1 MRGVVDAY
9 YYGWA
14 MYYMLLLDVGKAPF
28 ETMGHAQSAPNNFL
42 GIHFHDTQ
50 YYLNVGSFVAEPLHG
65 IYAHGNVLTWKKA
78 SESKMYAGGAGG
90 YWARHKAKG
99 IMPDNMGSGWIASSL
114 CCEAP
119 EHLEGAWNIY
129 ARGGN
134 KTYLAD
140 AYEFYVDIVTPVSG
154 NISDRMQNQKYNWGS
169 GKGMV
174 GLAALSKMAQALG
187 KDADARAW
195 EAVLGMYA
203 GKFSRSWGQY
213 GEQWGQIGRS
223 IEPQQAVLAP
233 EPYTTDSWA
242 KEMAD
247 AWLLNAEYGFYPPNS
262 TYGAVP
268 LASPLN
274 NTLPGPWLAHTTK
287 AVEVIDGLFR
297 HNAGQA
303 ALNLT
308 LGHIEGMQRQY
319 GFTVY
324 PEAWCK
330 DGSFWGDQWYNWGSS
345 LALVLPL
352 QRMLGVDYT
361 VLDGGTL
368 TVRDTLPTTWA
379 SASAQVPIGPA
390 VDWATVTVD
399 RVNATAKRVT
409 VSSNPLGTLQVQPW
423 LEGGTFVAAEPAGYT
438 LDAAH
443 GRVNWEFSGSAAAGS
458 VVTLVWE

>member
-1 MRGVVDAY
+1 
-9 YYGWA
+9 
-14 MYYMLLLDVGKAPF
+14 
-28 ETMGHAQSAPNNFL
+28 
-42 GIHFHDTQ
+42 
-50 YYLNVGSFVAEPLHG
+50 
-65 IYAHGNVLTWKKA
+65 
-78 SESKMYAGGAGG
+78 
-90 YWARHKAKG
+90 
-99 IMPDNMGSGWIASSL
+99 
-114 CCEAP
+114 
-119 EHLEGAWNIY
+119 
-129 ARGGN
+129 
-134 KTYLAD
+134 
-140 AYEFYVDIVTPVSG
+140 
-154 NISDRMQNQKYNWGS
+154 
-169 GKGMV
+169 
-174 GLAALSKMAQALG
+174 
-187 KDADARAW
+187 
-195 EAVLGMYA
+195 
-203 GKFSRSWGQY
+203 
-213 GEQWGQIGRS
+213 
-223 IEPQQAVLAP
+223 VLAP

-262 TYGAVP
+262 TYGTVP

-274 NTLPGPWLAHTTK
+274 DTLPGPWLAHTTK

-297 HNAGQA
+297 HDAGQA

-361 VLDGGTL
+361 VLGGGTL

-409 VSSNPLGTLQVQPW
+409 VRGNPLGALQVQPW
-423 LEGGTFVAAEPAGYT
+423 LEGGTFVAAEPAGHT

-443 GRVNWEFSGSAAAGS
+443 GRVNWEFSGPAAAGA